1 MKACIFTKTKFSV
14 YAPGSRAWRASQ
26 LKESDYMEYL
36 FDEERLSFRWH
47 IFKHFSVPTLIK
59 NHEFVDTFFS
69 IIYYSEELP
78 NKWKD
83 KLFSLESK
91 YSFIKVC
98 RDDTGKDREFIKDSL
113 LNNSEQ
119 QNNRTT
125 EQHSEGVFCTARLDD
140 DDFLSPHYA
149 SSISRYLHREFSGF
163 VVSFPLGYTGIFS
176 QQNGHYS
183 HLRECYWPKL
193 AIGLSRITP
202 YSIVDNKLSYKL
214 VKMGSHTFVDRKQ
227 PVILDASQPMY
238 FWSRSTGQDTNVHH
252 KDEDLTGRLKKIYSK
267 MPVAGSDDVTRLF
280 EIPCSDEQF

>member
-26 LKESDYMEYL
+26 LKEADYMDYL

-59 NHEFVDTFFS
+59 NHEFLDTFFS

-125 EQHSEGVFCTARLDD
+125 EQQNNRTTE
-140 DDFLSPHYA
+140 
-149 SSISRYLHREFSGF
+149 
-163 VVSFPLGYTGIFS
+163 
-176 QQNGHYS
+176 QQNNRTTEQQNNRTTEQQNNRTTEQQNNRTAQRGGVLY
-183 HLRECYWPKL
+183 
-193 AIGLSRITP
+193 
-202 YSIVDNKLSYKL
+202 
-214 VKMGSHTFVDRKQ
+214 RK
-227 PVILDASQPMY
+227 V
-238 FWSRSTGQDTNVHH
+238 G
-252 KDEDLTGRLKKIYSK
+252 
-267 MPVAGSDDVTRLF
+267 
-280 EIPCSDEQF
+280 